1 MRVWHINS
9 TGSQAATTGIYMVA
23 QGAWSDTLEQP
34 SRKELGRKLGLI
46 WMKVAVA
53 KPVYLSTPS
62 MPRDDREGYEQEK
75 CNSQLGH
82 NLEGMQNVLLPM

>member
-53 KPVYLSTPS
+53 KPVYLLTPS
-62 MPRDDREGYEQEK
+62 MLRDDREGYEQEK
-75 CNSQLGH
+75 CNSQLRH